1 MLKFI
6 LGIVMG
12 AAAVIFAAQNTEITT
27 VGFLAWQIT
36 MSRSLMILIV
46 LFFGI
51 VIGWI
56 VGGLGRRRAYR

>member
-1 MLKFI
+1 MLRFI

-12 AAAVIFAAQNTEITT
+12 AAAVIFAVQNTAIIQVE
-27 VGFLAWQIT
+27 FLAWQIT

-56 VGGLGRRRAYR
+56 VGGLGRRRNYR